1 VHSARSSLLLLL
13 TVDAAE
19 PLLND
24 RNEGVD
30 DWWMRGVEREMPV
43 EASAA
48 AAAAAAAHQRPKAS
62 AESSSSSSSSS
73 SRSRSSSKTTSQTA
87 VDGDVERRLRRAD
100 SALM

>member
-30 DWWMRGVEREMPV
+30 DWWMRGVERERPV
-43 EASAA
+43 EAS

-62 AESSSSSSSSS
+62 AESSSSSSA
-73 SRSRSSSKTTSQTA
+73 SRSSSETTSQTA
-87 VDGDVERRLRRAD
+87 VDGDVERSLRRAD